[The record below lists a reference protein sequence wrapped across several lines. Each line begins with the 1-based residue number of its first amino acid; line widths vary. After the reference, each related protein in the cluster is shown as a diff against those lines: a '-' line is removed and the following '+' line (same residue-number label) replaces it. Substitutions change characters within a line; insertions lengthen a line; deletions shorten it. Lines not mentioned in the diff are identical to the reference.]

1 MHVCVH
7 TYVICPQSLSL
18 SDKVFVCMD
27 FAVTW
32 QYLTKKQ
39 TGMMALLSA
48 FADKYFT
55 IRAVLEKRAIRP
67 HACPISLENE

>member
-1 MHVCVH
+1 
-7 TYVICPQSLSL
+7 
-18 SDKVFVCMD
+18 MD

-39 TGMMALLSA
+39 TGMMALLST

-67 HACPISLENE
+67 HACPTSLENE